1 MIKKQQAKT
10 EELESMGKIRTGV
23 LSVTCYGDCRKP
35 QCIVHLNMEG
45 RILNV
50 LTTKDKMNEQWVRAA
65 LVAAT
70 VTVMAT
76 GTKSKP

>member
-1 MIKKQQAKT
+1 
-10 EELESMGKIRTGV
+10 
-23 LSVTCYGDCRKP
+23 
-35 QCIVHLNMEG
+35 MEG
-45 RILNV
+45 RILIV